1 MLIRYVTA
9 FFDFNTLNLIKH
21 FKEMF

>member
-9 FFDFNTLNLIKH
+9 FFDFNTLNIIKH